1 MAEVSI
7 PVDLLNPGQVFA
19 CLGFVEA
26 AVVLFGAARG
36 GFNWQNPDHV
46 QFRLSV
52 DEEINPVRRVL
63 RFLNEATVTSLTP
76 INSNNNTKTWKIK
89 TVPNRSGSFPFSDPS
104 SPATLPACLTDSDGN
119 SIIIDHWGDETHRRD
134 SVKFWAGSCG
144 YPGAALARD
153 ALRLIRNCNIEK
165 YSTNPFSLSA
175 EQTSSFR
182 FDWRRDYI
190 PIDAGFSP
198 NNHKNKH
205 KMITMQGHP
214 IVEILA
220 AVGLTNARP
229 HQYSKL
235 KYSYG
240 VPGIINADLYDPI
253 FLRASLGSREPPFPG
268 MPFRLFTMQ
277 LGWPGREGD
286 ARCITHTIE
295 ET

>member
-36 GFNWQNPDHV
+36 GFDWQNRDHV
-46 QFRLSV
+46 QFRLSA
-52 DEEINPVRRVL
+52 DEEISPVRRVL
-63 RFLNEATVTSLTP
+63 RFLNEATVTSVTP
-76 INSNNNTKTWKIK
+76 ANSKNNTTKWDIETI
-89 TVPNRSGSFPFSDPS
+89 TDSSGSFPFSDPS
-104 SPATLPACLTDSDGN
+104 SPATLPARLTDYDGN

-134 SVKFWAGSCG
+134 SVKFWAGSGG

-153 ALRLIRNCNIEK
+153 ALRLIGNCNIEK

-175 EQTSSFR
+175 EQKSSFR

-198 NNHKNKH
+198 NNHNT
-205 KMITMQGHP
+205 IIMQGHP
-214 IVEILA
+214 IVEVLA
-220 AVGLTNARP
+220 AIGLTNARP
-229 HQYSKL
+229 HRYSKL

-277 LGWPGREGD
+277 LGWPGQEGQ
-286 ARCITHTIE
+286 ARCITNIIE